1 MNRNEIGN
9 YIVDSLSK
17 VATLKK
23 QEFTLQNR
31 INTFVIDDVL
41 PENIALEIYNNF
53 PSNQAMLALLGLRG
67 LMYNEAQR

>member
-41 PENIALEIYNNF
+41 PENI
-53 PSNQAMLALLGLRG
+53 GLIWV
-67 LMYNEAQR
+67 